1 MSLSSPLPASSA
13 SPSPRVRDLYHALL
27 DEPREHL
34 EAAGEFLDQQLS
46 LAATHD
52 DDLPEDPADWPA
64 WLDAGARRTAEA
76 HAEYLRA
83 RRRGEGRRYFQVPS
97 QAMHFIRS
105 VAPTKLVDGAWL
117 YGLLPHHGEERL
129 RPLLETF
136 LEELG
141 DGVPARNH
149 VLLYRR
155 LLASIGSEEVEGLS
169 DLHYLQGTQQ
179 LALGHLAAD
188 YLPEVIGY
196 NLGYEQPPLHLL
208 ITTQELRELGFDPY
222 YFQLHVTIDNAASG
236 HARKALRALY
246 DNLPQLGGR
255 AAFLERVRNG
265 YRLNEVGLSTTQVID
280 GFDLE
285 EELLA
290 SARKRLEPLLRDGV
304 TALEIKSG
312 YGLDLASE
320 RKMLRVIRRL
330 GERLPATVRSTCL
343 AAHAL
348 PPEYAGRADDYI
360 EHICSTMLP
369 ALAGEGLVDAVD
381 AFCEHLAFSPAQVE
395 RVFIAARELG
405 LPVKLHAE
413 QLSSLHGSSLAARYR
428 ALSADHLEYMTEDDA
443 RAMGE
448 AGTVAVLL
456 PGAFY
461 LLRETQLPPIDA
473 LRRHGVAMAI
483 ASDLNPGT
491 SPALSLR
498 LMLNMACTLFR
509 LTPEETLAGVT
520 LHAARALG
528 LEASHGS
535 LEVGKLAD
543 FVAWDIERPAEL
555 AYWLGGDLPKRVIRH
570 AEEVYR
576 G

>member
-1 MSLSSPLPASSA
+1 MKRLWQ
-13 SPSPRVRDLYHALL
+13 HC
-27 DEPREHL
+27 H
-34 EAAGEFLDQQLS
+34 
-46 LAATHD
+46 AATLTGGKYSIVEDAALVTDGPLIHWIGPRAELPPD
-52 DDLPEDPADWPA
+52 AYAERIDL
-64 WLDAGARRTAEA
+64 
-76 HAEYLRA
+76 
-83 RRRGEGRRYFQVPS
+83 
-97 QAMHFIRS
+97 
-105 VAPTKLVDGAWL
+105 DGAWL
-117 YGLLPHHGEERL
+117 TPGLIDCHTHAVFGGNRSGEFEQRL
-129 RPLLETF
+129 E
-136 LEELG
+136 
-141 DGVPARNH
+141 GVSYAEIAAAGGGI
-149 VLLYRR
+149 
-155 LLASIGSEEVEGLS
+155 ASTVRA
-169 DLHYLQGTQQ
+169 T
-179 LALGHLAAD
+179 
-188 YLPEVIGY
+188 
-196 NLGYEQPPLHLL
+196 
-208 ITTQELRELGFDPY
+208 RE
-222 YFQLHVTIDNAASG
+222 AS
-236 HARKALRALY
+236 
-246 DNLPQLGGR
+246 
-255 AAFLERVRNG
+255 
-265 YRLNEVGLSTTQVID
+265 
-280 GFDLE
+280 E

-509 LTPEETLAGVT
+509 LTPEEALAGVT